1 MTEKEFWKLYN
12 EKYDGHMYISVLN
25 EPLTGDHGHFEISCY
40 KNKDGQWCIDRTIER
55 CNTPSRRIC
64 SSEEEAF
71 KSMLVNVH
79 QNSEFANEPLPLPPK
94 TESINKIVSIAKEVI
109 LNVKKGQS

>member
-1 MTEKEFWKLYN
+1 MTEKDFWKLYN

-25 EPLTGDHGHFEISCY
+25 EPLT
-40 KNKDGQWCIDRTIER
+40 
-55 CNTPSRRIC
+55 
-64 SSEEEAF
+64 
-71 KSMLVNVH
+71 
-79 QNSEFANEPLPLPPK
+79 LPPN